1 MSACPV
7 CAAGDARPLVQQGG
21 HRWLRCS
28 DCGFAWLW
36 PLPTMDEAADIQDA
50 ASHGY
55 IEDYARKFA
64 SKMRRSRRR
73 ARRLARHMTGRRL
86 LDVGSNIG
94 CFVAAA
100 AELGLDATGIEI
112 APALVAEARRR
123 FPACRF
129 VLGALE
135 ESSLPPASFDGVYC
149 SEVIEHVV
157 DVNRF
162 LAAIAAAMAPGAVLY
177 LTTPAL
183 REYMRGADPAA
194 WPDFGAPDHKLYF
207 SPGNMRHMLV
217 RHGFENVRLLF
228 NFRRGLKV
236 LARRGARSPQSPR

>member
-1 MSACPV
+1 MSRCQV
-7 CAAGDARPLVQQGG
+7 CGGGGRPLVQQGG
-21 HRWLRCS
+21 YRWLRCS
-28 DCGFAWLW
+28 DCGFAWLD
-36 PLPTMDEAADIQDA
+36 PMPTMSEAADTQA
-50 ASHGY
+50 AFSHGY
-55 IEDYARKFA
+55 IEEYARKFD

-73 ARRLARHMTGRRL
+73 ARRLARRMKGRRL

-129 VLGALE
+129 VQGALE

-149 SEVIEHVV
+149 SEVIEHVI
-157 DVNRF
+157 DVHRF
-162 LAAIAAAMAPGAVLY
+162 LETIAAAMAPGAVLY

-183 REYMRGADPAA
+183 REYIRGADPAA
-194 WPDFGAPDHKLYF
+194 WRDFGAPDHKLYF
-207 SPGNMRHMLV
+207 SPGNLRRILG
-217 RHGFENVRLLF
+217 RHGFEDVRLLF
-228 NFRRGLKV
+228 SFRRGLKV
-236 LARRGARSPQSPR
+236 LARRTQSPR